1 MLVILNVS
9 CDIAGL
15 VGDTMLVSRSS
26 AGCLV
31 CIFENHCNLDGLVG
45 DTTLEEEEEE
55 ENDDDDDDPG
65 TPITNE

>member
-45 DTTLEEEEEE
+45 DTTL
-55 ENDDDDDDPG
+55 G
-65 TPITNE
+65 TSWSGNSGRYTMVFWML